1 MRVCCWA
8 WGSTGHKVIRSEF
21 KVFQNL
27 DREGAVCGDLEASGE
42 KINRFMLP
50 RLGVPG
56 LRLGRT
62 MTVGHPPL
70 SRTILC
76 SKLRLLFPVA
86 PWTSG
91 FGSLYIVY
99 ALFGTTAPL
108 LLFSAFFP
116 PPSVAFRPVSLQK
129 MLQQI
134 LASPVCGIYMVSV

>member
-1 MRVCCWA
+1 M
-8 WGSTGHKVIRSEF
+8 IRSEF

-70 SRTILC
+70 FRTILC
-76 SKLRLLFPVA
+76 SELAASVPC
-86 PWTSG
+86 
-91 FGSLYIVY
+91 GSLD
-99 ALFGTTAPL
+99 
-108 LLFSAFFP
+108 
-116 PPSVAFRPVSLQK
+116 
-129 MLQQI
+129 
-134 LASPVCGIYMVSV
+134 